1 MRARTCI
8 KILPDINNKLSSHYV
23 KQKQFRV
30 SSSRCVS
37 HIHQYLSVFTNL
49 HACRT
54 PYMIVSES
62 TIKPLHPRIVRGC
75 RDREVLIDVEVRR

>member
-62 TIKPLHPRIVRGC
+62 TIKPLHPEILKVGRKLKI
-75 RDREVLIDVEVRR
+75 LH